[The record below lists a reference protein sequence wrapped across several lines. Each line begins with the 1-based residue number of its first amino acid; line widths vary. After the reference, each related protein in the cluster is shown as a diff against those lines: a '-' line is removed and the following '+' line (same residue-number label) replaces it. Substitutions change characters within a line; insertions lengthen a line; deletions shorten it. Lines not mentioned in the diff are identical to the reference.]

1 MGKTVSFNR
10 PDGKSVN
17 GYLAE
22 PAGAAKAP
30 GMVVIQEWW
39 GMNDQ
44 IRGVA
49 DKLAKAGYRALV
61 PDLYRG
67 KVGLDAKEAEHL
79 MGGLNFGDAATQ
91 DVRGAVQYLKQSSPK
106 VGVTGYCMGGAL
118 TILAACFVPEA
129 DAAVAW
135 YGFPPLDYVDASK
148 IKAPLMG
155 HFAIHDGF
163 FKIEQVDQLE
173 EKLKAAGVKYEFHR
187 YDAGHAFASDDP
199 IIHTV
204 GLKKNET
211 AASQAWER
219 TLDFFDQ
226 HLGAAQPA

>member
-1 MGKTVSFNR
+1 MSQVTFKR
-10 PDGKSVN
+10 PDGTEECP
-17 GYLAE
+17 GYYVE
-22 PAGAAKAP
+22 PAAGKNAP
-30 GMVVIQEWW
+30 ALVVIQEWW
-39 GMNDQ
+39 GVNDH
-44 IRGVA
+44 IKSVA
-49 DKLAKAGYRALV
+49 DRYAKDGFRVLV

-79 MGGLNFGDAATQ
+79 MTGLNFGDAAGQ
-91 DVRGAVQYLKQSSPK
+91 DIRGAVQYLKQSSAK
-106 VGVTGYCMGGAL
+106 VGVSGYCMGGAL
-118 TILAACFVPEA
+118 TILAAVFVPEV

-135 YGFPPLDYVDASK
+135 YGFPPLEYVDASK

-173 EKLKAAGVKYEFHR
+173 AKLKAAGVKYTFYR

-204 GLKKNET
+204 GLKKDAT
-211 AASQAWER
+211 AAVQAWDR
-219 TLDFFDQ
+219 TLEFFHQ
-226 HLGAAQPA
+226 QLGAPQHA